1 MHAQLHQIVAYLISI
16 GIPAQ
21 VGVASKLPVPSLLS
35 TLHVM
40 VSAPI
45 MWNPSLHVAMHCPFQ
60 AVWSAA
66 QLLSPP
72 GIVGAAQVIADG
84 RNYNL
89 LTLIFMCF
97 QRPPAPILIFYAMWP
112 KYINKHQC
120 RIFFEY
126 FNYSTCKDVHTGCS
140 NDPVTS

>member
-40 VSAPI
+40 VSAPV
-45 MWNPSLHVAMHCPFQ
+45 MRNPALHVTVHVPSQ
-60 AVWSAA
+60 AIGSAA
-66 QLLSPP
+66 QLSLPSV
-72 GIVGAAQVIADG
+72 IVGAAQVIADG

-89 LTLIFMCF
+89 LTLFFMCF
-97 QRPPAPILIFYAMWP
+97 
-112 KYINKHQC
+112 
-120 RIFFEY
+120 
-126 FNYSTCKDVHTGCS
+126 STLY
-140 NDPVTS
+140 